1 MTRLVFALAPL
12 LLLAACGDKQP
23 ATVNESVSD
32 SGLERENVVAGDV
45 TAIDA
50 ATADD
55 AAMANDMAPPAL
67 DDEGN
72 NSSSDSNN
80 TSENEA

>member
-1 MTRLVFALAPL
+1 MSRRLALALAPL
-12 LLLAACGDKQP
+12 LLLLAACGEKQT
-23 ATVNESVSD
+23 AIVND
-32 SGLERENVVAGDV
+32 SAGDAGLEQENVVAGDV

-72 NSSSDSNN
+72 NSSGN
-80 TSENEA
+80 TSSDNEA

>member
-1 MTRLVFALAPL
+1 MSRRLILALSPL
-12 LLLAACGDKQP
+12 LMLAACGDRQP

-32 SGLERENVVAGDV
+32 AGLERENVVAGDV

-55 AAMANDMAPPAL
+55 SRMANDMPPPAL
-67 DDEGN
+67 DESDGN
-72 NSSSDSNN
+72 DSEDSND
-80 TSENEA
+80 NEA